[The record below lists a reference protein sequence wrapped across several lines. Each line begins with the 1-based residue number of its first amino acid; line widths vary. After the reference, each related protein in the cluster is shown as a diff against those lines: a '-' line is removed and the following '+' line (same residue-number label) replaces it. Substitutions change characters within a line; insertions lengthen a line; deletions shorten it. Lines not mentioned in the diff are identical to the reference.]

1 VAHCNVV
8 RLHPSLLKAGDGPRE
23 RNRSVCQGEGMSNQ
37 PGRAARPA
45 LDLRGAVD
53 LSALARRSAPPASPA
68 GAEGG
73 ASGGAASGG
82 SASGSA
88 AAGAPVLAVTDA
100 SFVTEVVDRSQTV
113 PVVLDFWATW
123 CEPCKQLSPLL
134 ERLAAE
140 FGGRFLLATIDVDAN
155 PQLGQA
161 FQIQSIPTVF
171 AVLKGQP
178 IPLFQGAQPEPQV
191 RAVLTELLRV
201 AAANGVTGTVDVG
214 PAGAG
219 AGAGAVGEDA
229 DLDPAEEPLPPLH
242 QAAYDAIEAGDY
254 AAAVS
259 AFEQALR
266 ESPADEMARVGL
278 AQVKLM
284 QRTADAD
291 VQAARAAAAAAPE
304 DVDAQILVAD
314 IDLLGG
320 HVEDAFARLVDT
332 VRRTSGAERD
342 RARAHLVELFD
353 VVGTTDPRVASAR
366 LALANAVFA

>member
-1 VAHCNVV
+1 M
-8 RLHPSLLKAGDGPRE
+8 RR
-23 RNRSVCQGEGMSNQ
+23 
-37 PGRAARPA
+37 PG
-45 LDLRGAVD
+45 GQ
-53 LSALARRSAPPASPA
+53 
-68 GAEGG
+68 
-73 ASGGAASGG
+73 
-82 SASGSA
+82 
-88 AAGAPVLAVTDA
+88 GAPVLAVTDA
-100 SFVTEVVDRSQTV
+100 TFVAEVVDRSQTV
-113 PVVLDFWATW
+113 PVVIDFWADW
-123 CEPCKQLSPLL
+123 CEPCKQLSPTL

-178 IPLFQGAQPEPQV
+178 IPLFQGAQPEAQI

-201 AAANGVTGTVDVG
+201 AAANGVTGTVDVAAAS
-214 PAGAG
+214 PAD
-219 AGAGAVGEDA
+219 EEA

-259 AFEQALR
+259 AYEQALLQ
-266 ESPADEMARVGL
+266 SPADEMARVGL
-278 AQVKLM
+278 AQVKLL

-291 VQAARAAAAAAPE
+291 AQAARAAAAAAPQ

-332 VRRTSGAERD
+332 VRQTSGAERD

-353 VVGTTDPRVASAR
+353 VVGTNDPRVASAR

>member
-1 VAHCNVV
+1 
-8 RLHPSLLKAGDGPRE
+8 
-23 RNRSVCQGEGMSNQ
+23 MSNQ

-53 LSALARRSAPPASPA
+53 LSALARRSAPPASPGGPD
-68 GAEGG
+68 GAVPGD
-73 ASGGAASGG
+73 AASAG
-82 SASGSA
+82 STSG
-88 AAGAPVLAVTDA
+88 GAPVLAVTDA
-100 SFVTEVVDRSQTV
+100 TFVTEVVDRSQTV

-123 CEPCKQLSPLL
+123 CEPCKQLSPVL
-134 ERLAAE
+134 ERLATE

-171 AVLKGQP
+171 AVVKGQP
-178 IPLFQGAQPEPQV
+178 IPLFQGAQPEAQV

-201 AAANGVTGTVDVG
+201 AAANGITGTVDVRSG
-214 PAGAG
+214 DAETP
-219 AGAGAVGEDA
+219 EA

-259 AFEQALR
+259 AYEQALR
-266 ESPADEMARVGL
+266 ESPADDMARVGL
-278 AQVKLM
+278 AQVKLLE
-284 QRTADAD
+284 RTADAD
-291 VQAARAAAAAAPE
+291 AQAARAAAAAAPE

-342 RARAHLVELFD
+342 RARSHLVELFD